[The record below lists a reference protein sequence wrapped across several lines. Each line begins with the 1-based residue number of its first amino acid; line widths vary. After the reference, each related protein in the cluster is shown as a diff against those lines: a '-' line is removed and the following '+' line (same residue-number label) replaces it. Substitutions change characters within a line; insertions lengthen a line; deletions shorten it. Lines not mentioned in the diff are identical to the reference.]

1 MKAIISK
8 QTLIK
13 LTILLF
19 ILEILLM
26 DDSKKSSVA
35 SSSLYMSANENIELE
50 SVPASSSDLHRHIKS
65 ESLAETINETRDEDE
80 DVVTPL
86 LSQPSGPAQIPM
98 SASDLDRM
106 EEIETTFAIDTTYR
120 EIDNKEGVSLVGSG
134 DVDNVESQE
143 RPQAT
148 EMLLRLKELAQD
160 YIEFVIGGVLL
171 FLLMIVAVVVL
182 PKCFHS
188 LYYDEYAL
196 ARSGLTGR
204 VDDSYVYEPGWH
216 FMSPWNEWIK
226 FYKTAHAVRLNDLK
240 VYTTDQLMVKA
251 SFGIY
256 YFLE

>member
-1 MKAIISK
+1 
-8 QTLIK
+8 
-13 LTILLF
+13 
-19 ILEILLM
+19 
-26 DDSKKSSVA
+26 
-35 SSSLYMSANENIELE
+35 MSANENIELE

-65 ESLAETINETRDEDE
+65 ESHAETINETRDEDE
-80 DVVTPL
+80 DVATPL

-182 PKCFHS
+182 PKYFHS

-204 VDDSYVYEPGWH
+204 VDDSYVYEPGWHFMSPWNEWINSYVYEPGWH